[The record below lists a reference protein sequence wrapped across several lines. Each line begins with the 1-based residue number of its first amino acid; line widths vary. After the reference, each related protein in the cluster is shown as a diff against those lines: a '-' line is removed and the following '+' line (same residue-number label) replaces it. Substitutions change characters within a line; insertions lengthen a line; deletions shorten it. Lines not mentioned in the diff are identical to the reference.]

1 MRAKYYV
8 YWNLHKKCYSVRFR
22 GRVIHHLDR
31 LIGVNVTFRVSQ
43 AGRKR
48 VLREQVKNVH
58 AFAVCDDIIDWDQ
71 SPIWSHPTRN
81 KIRYDPYENATFVD
95 KNSRPVH
102 SADIV
107 KMETESAVFIV
118 PSNPGNTIQTKI
130 VPVLSIY

>member
-1 MRAKYYV
+1 
-8 YWNLHKKCYSVRFR
+8 
-22 GRVIHHLDR
+22 VIHRLDR

-48 VLREQVKNVH
+48 VLREQTKNVH

-71 SPIWSHPTRN
+71 SPVWSYPTRN
-81 KIRYDPYENATFVD
+81 KIRYDPYEHTTFVD

-107 KMETESAVFIV
+107 KMETESALFIV
-118 PSNPGNTIQTKI
+118 PSNPGNSIQTKI